1 MSTIQYNV
9 IKDMI
14 IGKLIYRVNTV
25 IDKDRDLFNKIILY
39 LNDGNS
45 SDNDYNNNNNGNNNN
60 NDNNYNNYKLTFFL
74 DSNKTIGDL
83 ERLVSN
89 SIKSIKITIFKKN
102 RIWYFSYTLI
112 TNNELMFKVISRY
125 LKLEYDI
132 INLISTVENPIT
144 YSLLK

>member
-14 IGKLIYRVNTV
+14 IGKLIYRVST
-25 IDKDRDLFNKIILY
+25 ITDKDSGQFNKIILY

-45 SDNDYNNNNNGNNNN
+45 SDNK
-60 NDNNYNNYKLTFFL
+60 YNNYKLTFFL
-74 DSNKTIGDL
+74 DCNKTISDL
-83 ERLVSN
+83 EKLVSN
-89 SIKSIKITIFKKN
+89 SIKSLKISVFKKN

-112 TNNELMFKVISRY
+112 TNNELMLKVISRY

-132 INLISTVENPIT
+132 INVISTVGNPIT
-144 YSLLK
+144 LDTA